1 MKTAGLSAERAQA
14 LSPSS
19 ERPAP
24 ATATVGG
31 AREMGGR
38 GWGGQITE
46 MVRSGGSVSV
56 VRRTLSLMLTRP
68 GM

>member
-1 MKTAGLSAERAQA
+1 MKTEGLSAERARA

-24 ATATVGG
+24 ATATVRG
-31 AREMGGR
+31 AREGG
-38 GWGGQITE
+38 GGGQITE

-56 VRRTLSLMLTRP
+56 VWRTLSLMLTRP